1 MGSHR
6 QSEALF
12 RGLKSLSRTAFPKKC
27 PTCGRVYD
35 NEQQYIS
42 ATQAIRPA
50 KSGLKESF
58 DDDDNQIVELYR
70 NCVCG
75 STLMEF
81 FGDRRDNTPNGVK
94 RREIFGKLLDLL
106 VAEGIE
112 REVARQ
118 ELLKKLY
125 GKKSELLDNRNF

>member
-1 MGSHR
+1 MSSANHK
-6 QSEALF
+6 SDELF
-12 RGLKSLSRTAFPKKC
+12 RGLKSLSQTAFPKKC
-27 PTCGRVYD
+27 PTCGRVYE
-35 NEQQYIS
+35 NEEQYIA
-42 ATQAIRPA
+42 ATEAVRPA

-81 FGDRRDNTPNGVK
+81 FGDRRDNSPNGVK
-94 RREIFGKLLDLL
+94 RREIFGQLLDLL
-106 VAEGIE
+106 VEDGVDP
-112 REVARQ
+112 EVARL

-125 GKKSELLDNRNF
+125 GKKSDLLDKM

>member
-1 MGSHR
+1 MSSHH
-6 QSEALF
+6 QSEELF

-27 PTCGRVYD
+27 PTCGRVYE
-35 NEQQYIS
+35 NEEQYIA
-42 ATQAIRPA
+42 ATEAIRPT

-58 DDDDNQIVELYR
+58 DDDDKQIVELYR

-81 FGDRRDNTPNGVK
+81 FGDRRDNSPNGIK
-94 RREIFGKLLDLL
+94 RREIFGQLMDML
-106 VAEGIE
+106 VEKGIE
-112 REVARQ
+112 PEVARN

-125 GKKSELLDNRNF
+125 GQKSDLLDKD